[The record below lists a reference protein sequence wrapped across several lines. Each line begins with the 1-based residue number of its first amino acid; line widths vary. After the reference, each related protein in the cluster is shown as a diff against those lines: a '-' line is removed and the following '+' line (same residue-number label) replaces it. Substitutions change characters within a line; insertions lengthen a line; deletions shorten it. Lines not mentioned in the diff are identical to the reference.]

1 MKTKYHIFAIAM
13 AFIAIQCSTPAPD
26 TKATDKDT
34 EAAHTAEASEPQ
46 VETSQVTYS
55 TESTEMI
62 GYVAYDASQ
71 PDKRPGILVVHE
83 WWGQNDYV
91 RSRAEML
98 AELGYV
104 ALAVDM
110 YGDGATA
117 DHPEDAM
124 GFSSAVMQ
132 NMDESK
138 ARFEAAF
145 AHLAAHPMV
154 DPERISAVGY
164 CFGGSVAMSMANA
177 GMPLD
182 GVAAFHSGVNLPI
195 APGDE
200 VKTRMLVQNGADDP
214 MITAEDAEG
223 FMDAMKKAGVH
234 VDYVSYPG
242 VVHAFTNPGATE
254 MGEKFE
260 LPLRYDAD
268 ADARSWEKMKAF
280 FAELYD

>member
-1 MKTKYHIFAIAM
+1 MKTRCYILTIAAAALM
-13 AFIAIQCSTPAPD
+13 VRCGTPAPD
-26 TKATDKDT
+26 TAQNEATTELKAESK
-34 EAAHTAEASEPQ
+34 EPQ
-46 VETSQVTYS
+46 IETSEVNYR
-55 TESTEMI
+55 TETTSMI
-62 GYVAYDASQ
+62 GYVAHDAAAEG
-71 PDKRPGILVVHE
+71 KRPGILVVHE

-91 RSRAEML
+91 RNRAEML
-98 AELGYV
+98 AGLGYV

-124 GFSSAVMQ
+124 GFSSKVME
-132 NMDESK
+132 NLEESK
-138 ARFEAAF
+138 ARFEAAY
-145 AHLAAHPMV
+145 AQLAAHPMV
-154 DPERISAVGY
+154 DPDRISAVGY

-200 VKTRMLVQNGADDP
+200 VQARMLVQNGEDDP
-214 MITAEDAEG
+214 MITAEDAES
-223 FMDAMKKAGVH
+223 FKAAMDEAGVELE
-234 VDYVSYPG
+234 YISYPG

-254 MGEKFE
+254 LGEKFE

-268 ADARSWEKMKAF
+268 ADEKSWEKMKAF
-280 FAELYD
+280 FAAIYE